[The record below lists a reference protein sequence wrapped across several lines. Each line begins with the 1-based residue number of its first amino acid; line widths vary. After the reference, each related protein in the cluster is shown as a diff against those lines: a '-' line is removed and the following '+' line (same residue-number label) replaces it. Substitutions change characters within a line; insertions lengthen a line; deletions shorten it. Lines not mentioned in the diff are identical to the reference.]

1 MKKKKT
7 RKETMHQLPL
17 SKLGTSKLHARTR
30 IQCEEVEEKS
40 FDSDYDRFLND

>member
-1 MKKKKT
+1 MEREK
-7 RKETMHQLPL
+7 KETTHQLLL
-17 SKLGTSKLHARTR
+17 SKLGTSKLHARPP